1 MSSCLFYNVYVA
13 SSVTT
18 QGRAFIAASMLCC
31 EMFLNNNVKF
41 GSLDQVIDFIN
52 NIVNESN
59 DRRFDDYGLLDRN
72 ISVEECFAKVVL
84 TCGYKWTPKQ
94 EDLDIIWTVLQNIGQ
109 GNLNRIYYKNNLYE
123 FLDNTKVFN
132 IVQSILTKL
141 ETPFYNS
148 LEPPAE
154 VINELK
160 LFTELLEEYV
170 YYRYLV
176 MDRID
181 RCLNMIKSVIAVSDT
196 DSAIVS
202 LDGWYRY
209 VANKVSGVSMKIANY
224 TDKYSDEKPV
234 LEPKVYRYNH
244 TEEEDTENEHFNN
257 PGMATPADNVKYSI
271 IAIMAYVLGIV
282 LNDYMEKA
290 CENHHSLTLE
300 EVVRIPI
307 TLDDLNTANEY
318 QIPFKRDRFTL
329 QYIPKKVYK
338 YNRKCKMFMKT
349 EFLFQRI
356 MITDAKKHY
365 ASLQILQEGNM
376 IPEDQQLDIKGID
389 IMLKSTVPLYTRNA
403 LKKILLEDI
412 MKAPVIDQIKI
423 LKDIQQFE
431 KDLIQTVKN
440 GGREYYKPATVKSI
454 DHYADPMRIQGIKAS
469 IAWNSMKTEDYPTID
484 LNIRNAIDIAKV
496 TINKG
501 NADHIAADYP
511 EVYNNILA
519 LLDNEAFKN
528 GIDAVAIPSD
538 CKVPEWITEFVDYD
552 TLLRDNINPFPL
564 ESVGITKLDRKNV
577 AYTNIVQL

>member
-1 MSSCLFYNVYVA
+1 
-13 SSVTT
+13 
-18 QGRAFIAASMLCC
+18 
-31 EMFLNNNVKF
+31 
-41 GSLDQVIDFIN
+41 
-52 NIVNESN
+52 
-59 DRRFDDYGLLDRN
+59 
-72 ISVEECFAKVVL
+72 
-84 TCGYKWTPKQ
+84 
-94 EDLDIIWTVLQNIGQ
+94 
-109 GNLNRIYYKNNLYE
+109 
-123 FLDNTKVFN
+123 
-132 IVQSILTKL
+132 
-141 ETPFYNS
+141 
-148 LEPPAE
+148 
-154 VINELK
+154 
-160 LFTELLEEYV
+160 
-170 YYRYLV
+170 
-176 MDRID
+176 
-181 RCLNMIKSVIAVSDT
+181 
-196 DSAIVS
+196 
-202 LDGWYRY
+202 
-209 VANKVSGVSMKIANY
+209 
-224 TDKYSDEKPV
+224 
-234 LEPKVYRYNH
+234 
-244 TEEEDTENEHFNN
+244 
-257 PGMATPADNVKYSI
+257 
-271 IAIMAYVLGIV
+271 
-282 LNDYMEKA
+282 
-290 CENHHSLTLE
+290 
-300 EVVRIPI
+300 
-307 TLDDLNTANEY
+307 
-318 QIPFKRDRFTL
+318 
-329 QYIPKKVYK
+329 
-338 YNRKCKMFMKT
+338 MKT

-412 MKAPVIDQIKI
+412 MKAPVIDQLRV

-431 KDLIQTVKN
+431 KDLIGTVKN
-440 GGREYYKPATVKSI
+440 GGREYYKPVTVKSI

-484 LNIRNAIDIAKV
+484 LNIRNAVDIAKV